1 MSKKAAVLFFTGVAS
16 VGGLALVN
24 GDAMGTFTSRLLEL
38 ASSTGASE
46 AVAATGAEGAPIPK
60 VPVAEVIT
68 REVAPAVE
76 FTGHFDAAKSVELR
90 PRVGGAID
98 VVSVPEGSLVK
109 AGQVLFQIDPRP
121 FQVALDAAKAQLQQ
135 AIVLREH
142 AEIAFQR
149 AKSLAPNGTVSR
161 KTYDDAEALRR
172 QRQAE
177 VEMAKAAVAAAE
189 LDLSFTRVAAPIGGR
204 VDRVRVT
211 EGNLVA
217 GGNTAASTLL
227 TTIVST
233 DPLYVYFDID
243 EATFLDFVAR
253 ARPGKGDGATTNL
266 PVEVGLMTDAG
277 FPHAGVLDFISNR
290 VERSTGTIRARAIV
304 KNPDGLLAPGLFA
317 RVNLVTADPARTV
330 LIDDQAIGTDQGRR
344 YVLALGAGNKAEYR
358 PIELGPMIDG
368 LRVVAS
374 GLKPGEKVI
383 VKGLVRPGME
393 VDPQAVS
400 MAPEQAAEGDVAAA
414 ASQEARR

>member
-1 MSKKAAVLFFTGVAS
+1 MSKKVAVLFLAGVAT
-16 VGGLALVN
+16 VGGLALVS
-24 GDAMGTFTSRLLEL
+24 GDETGAFTNRLLEL
-38 ASSTGASE
+38 ASSTSAFE
-46 AVAATGAEGAPIPK
+46 AVAATGVEGAPIPK

-76 FTGHFDAAKSVELR
+76 FTGHFEASKFVELR
-90 PRVGGAID
+90 SRVGGAID
-98 VVSVPEGSLVK
+98 VVSVPEGGLVQP
-109 AGQVLFQIDPRP
+109 GQVLFQIDPRP
-121 FQVALDAAKAQLQQ
+121 FQVALDAARARLKQ
-135 AIVLREH
+135 AIVLLDH
-142 AEIAFQR
+142 ADIAFQR
-149 AKSLAPNGTVSR
+149 AKTLAPNGTVSR
-161 KTYDDAEALRR
+161 KTYDDAEAVRR

-177 VEMAKAAVAAAE
+177 VEIAKAAVAAAE

-217 GGNTAASTLL
+217 GGNAGAATLL

-243 EATFLDFVAR
+243 EATFLDFVSR
-253 ARPGKGDGATTNL
+253 ARPVTGDGATANL
-266 PVEVGLMTDAG
+266 PVAVGLMTDSG
-277 FPHAGVLDFISNR
+277 FLHAGVLDFISNR

-317 RVNLVTADPARTV
+317 RVNLVTAEPVRTV

-383 VKGLVRPGME
+383 IKGLVRPGME
-393 VDPQAVS
+393 VEPQAIS

>member
-1 MSKKAAVLFFTGVAS
+1 MSKKAAVLFFAGVAS

-24 GDAMGTFTSRLLEL
+24 GDAMGTFTSRLVEL

-76 FTGHFDAAKSVELR
+76 FTGHFEAAKSVELR

-135 AIVLREH
+135 AIVLLDH

-189 LDLSFTRVAAPIGGR
+189 LDLSFTRVTAPIGGR

-233 DPLYVYFDID
+233 DPLHVYFDID

-253 ARPGKGDGATTNL
+253 ARPGKGEGAATNL
-266 PVEVGLMTDAG
+266 PVEIGLMTDAG
-277 FPHAGVLDFISNR
+277 FPHAGVLDFLSNR

-317 RVNLVTADPARTV
+317 RVNLVTAEPARTV

-374 GLKPGEKVI
+374 GLNPGEKVI

-393 VDPQAVS
+393 VDPQAIS

>member
-1 MSKKAAVLFFTGVAS
+1 MSKKAAALFLAGIAT
-16 VGGLALVN
+16 VGGLALAD
-24 GDAMGTFTSRLLEL
+24 GDGMGTFASRLLGL
-38 ASSTGASE
+38 ASSTSASE
-46 AVAATGAEGAPIPK
+46 AVAATGTTGAPMPK

-76 FTGHFDAAKSVELR
+76 FTGHFEAAKSVELR

-98 VVSVPEGSLVK
+98 RVSVPEGALVK
-109 AGQVLFQIDPRP
+109 PEQVLFQIDPRP
-121 FQVALDAAKAQLQQ
+121 FQVALDAAKARLKQ
-135 AIVLREH
+135 AIVLLDH
-142 AEIAFQR
+142 ADIAFRR

-161 KTYDDAEALRR
+161 KTYDDAEAVRR

-177 VEMAKAAVAAAE
+177 VEIAKAAVAAAE

-211 EGNLVA
+211 EGNLVS
-217 GGNTAASTLL
+217 GGNAGAATLL

-243 EATFLDFVAR
+243 EATFLDFGGR
-253 ARPGKGDGATTNL
+253 ARPDKGEGGTEKL
-266 PVEVGLMTDAG
+266 PVGIGLMTDAG
-277 FPHAGVLDFISNR
+277 FPHAGVLDFISNQ

-304 KNPDGLLAPGLFA
+304 RNPDGLLAPGLFA
-317 RVNLVTADPARTV
+317 RVNLVTAQPARTV

-344 YVLALGAGNKAEYR
+344 YVLTLSSGNKAEYR

-374 GLKPGEKVI
+374 GLRSGEKI
-383 VKGLVRPGME
+383 ILKGLVRPGME
-393 VDPQAVS
+393 VDPQMVS
-400 MAPEQAAEGDVAAA
+400 MVSGEAAEGDLAAA